1 MLRLWQFF
9 MGYLSIKINREN
21 SERLLNR
28 AAASKIKIWNLQYK
42 DGYIYG
48 NISPTGF
55 IKLYELRKGIKCKI
69 KIIEKCGLV
78 FSLKRH
84 KKRFGFILGIILF
97 FSIIILLSNFIW
109 IIDIDGNNKI
119 TDSQVINSC
128 KEIGIYE
135 GMAKNKIN
143 NKYAAQHLQI
153 IRDDIGWCSFVVE
166 GSVLTINLS
175 EIDNTI
181 IKESDYPSNIK
192 SIIEGTIK
200 KINVS
205 SGDALVKVGD
215 TVSKGDLLVSGVVSK
230 ADGVHF
236 VHSSGEIIADTYR
249 EFSAQCNFKQQKQV
263 ETGEIIKRYTIEFF
277 NIKIPLYF
285 GKVNKMNNYNC
296 KINNLKL
303 FGNRLPI
310 SVACEEYKIKENLI
324 YKYNKDELK
333 EILLNE
339 INTQVDDFGFIS
351 ITECERE
358 FVETEKGILLKITYK
373 CEENV
378 AVQENILLSKEN

>member
-263 ETGEIIKRYTIEFF
+263 EIGEIIKR
-277 NIKIPLYF
+277 
-285 GKVNKMNNYNC
+285 
-296 KINNLKL
+296 
-303 FGNRLPI
+303 
-310 SVACEEYKIKENLI
+310 
-324 YKYNKDELK
+324 
-333 EILLNE
+333 
-339 INTQVDDFGFIS
+339 
-351 ITECERE
+351 
-358 FVETEKGILLKITYK
+358 
-373 CEENV
+373 
-378 AVQENILLSKEN
+378 